1 MICRDVDWLVLSDE
15 RVFINVDKLMAHVIV
30 TRERRWIKTIVR
42 FVELE
47 RLGFKIVNVVITMI
61 LYLALFKH

>member
-1 MICRDVDWLVLSDE
+1 
-15 RVFINVDKLMAHVIV
+15 MAHVIV

-61 LYLALFKH
+61 LYLALFKHWAFGYFQ